1 MGSAGSPPSTTGPT
15 ASVRDLSSL
24 PSGLVAPFR
33 DMPKSHVLQLRPGH
47 KTLQDNPC
55 KGHQGTSPRSCSAGA
70 GGPRPAEAKSLSRSW
85 PGHPPRPPVACCQLE
100 HCGHPAGAL
109 LECPQGK
116 DVGAAPPQPGQGHP
130 APFSSWGLAGSGPSS
145 LWVAPPN
152 GRSAWGRD
160 GCGWL
165 HCTEQVSCAVSAS
178 PPSWRWLHSCRKGP
192 PSFSAP
198 ASRSQPTRPNA
209 QAPRTQAT
217 HEGGPP
223 PRCSLPHGGGGG
235 SYR

>member
-1 MGSAGSPPSTTGPT
+1 
-15 ASVRDLSSL
+15 
-24 PSGLVAPFR
+24 
-33 DMPKSHVLQLRPGH
+33 MPKSHVLQLRPGH
-47 KTLQDNPC
+47 ETLQDNPW
-55 KGHQGTSPRSCSAGA
+55 KGHQGRSPRSCSAGA
-70 GGPRPAEAKSLSRSW
+70 GGPWPGEAKSLSRSW

-116 DVGAAPPQPGQGHP
+116 DLGAAPPQPGQGHP

-145 LWVAPPN
+145 LWVAPPTV
-152 GRSAWGRD
+152 SAWGRD

-165 HCTEQVSCAVSAS
+165 HCTEQVSCASLRHPPAGSGYTAVGRARPASLLLPHAAS
-178 PPSWRWLHSCRKGP
+178 PP
-192 PSFSAP
+192 
-198 ASRSQPTRPNA
+198 RPNA

-217 HEGGPP
+217 HEGVPP
-223 PRCSLPHGGGGG
+223 PRCSLPHGGGG